1 MHARVSPRPTLLFNH
16 IQLLIK
22 ARRKW
27 CRDCKEVKTIRVY
40 TPRLDIRRAF
50 RPTNYQTSQMRSSRF
65 AHAHSVDGLLCRV
78 LSKYRVRIVF
88 SVSAAWAGLAGERPV
103 CA

>member
-1 MHARVSPRPTLLFNH
+1 MHVRVSPRPTQLFNY

-27 CRDCKEVKTIRVY
+27 CRDREEVKTIKVY

-50 RPTNYQTSQMRSSRF
+50 RPANYQTSRMRISRF
-65 AHAHSVDGLLCRV
+65 AHAHSVDDFLCRV
-78 LSKYRVRIVF
+78 LSKQCICFVF

-103 CA
+103 YA